1 MSSLDENLLVDVPHL
16 VAVSQDGLFA
26 VQVRLE
32 ERNAVQVSGTEN
44 NIVDSGNRF
53 SINGYDRPVSN
64 VVLVHFA
71 DLRNVVD

>member
-1 MSSLDENLLVDVPHL
+1 
-16 VAVSQDGLFA
+16 DGLFA